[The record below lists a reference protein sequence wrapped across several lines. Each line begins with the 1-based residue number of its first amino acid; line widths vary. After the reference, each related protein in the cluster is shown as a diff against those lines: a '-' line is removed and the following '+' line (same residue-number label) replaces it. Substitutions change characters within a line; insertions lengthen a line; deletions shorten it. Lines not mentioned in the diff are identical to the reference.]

1 MIVLG
6 RIVAPFGVQGWLRI
20 HPFGDDPEAWR
31 KMPRWWLSTDVDAQ
45 AESWQAHDLEAV
57 KLHGDGVVAKLAGI
71 DDRDAS
77 EALGSCYFGAPRE
90 VLPPAAPDEYYWTDL
105 IGLVVVN
112 MQDQS
117 LGRVKSLI
125 ETGANQVLVVV
136 AGEQERLLPF
146 VEQVVKSV
154 DVPGGSIRVDWDSG
168 W

>member
-6 RIVAPFGVQGWLRI
+6 RIVAPFGVQGWLRV

-31 KMPRWWLSTDVDAQ
+31 KMPQWWLSADAE
-45 AESWQAHDLEAV
+45 APAGSWKAHGLEAV

-77 EALGSCYFGAPRE
+77 EALGSCYFGAPRDA
-90 VLPPAAPDEYYWTDL
+90 LPPPAQDEYYWADL
-105 IGLVVVN
+105 IGLAVMN
-112 MQDQS
+112 MQDQP

-125 ETGANQVLVVV
+125 ETGANQVLVV
-136 AGEQERLLPF
+136 ADGEHERLLPF
-146 VEQVVKSV
+146 VEHVVKAV
-154 DVPGGSIRVDWDSG
+154 DVPAGIIRADWESD

>member
-6 RIVAPFGVQGWLRI
+6 RIVAPFGVQGWLRV

-31 KMPRWWLSTDVDAQ
+31 KMPQWWLSADVDAP
-45 AESWQAHDLEAV
+45 AGSWKAHGLEAV

-77 EALGSCYFGAPRE
+77 EALGSCYFGAPRDA
-90 VLPPAAPDEYYWTDL
+90 LPPPAQDEYYWADL
-105 IGLVVVN
+105 IGLVVMN
-112 MQDQS
+112 MQDQP

-125 ETGANQVLVVV
+125 ETGANQVLVV
-136 AGEQERLLPF
+136 ADGEHERLLPF
-146 VEQVVKSV
+146 VEHVVRAV
-154 DVPGGSIRVDWDSG
+154 DVPGGIIRADWESD

>member
-6 RIVAPFGVQGWLRI
+6 RIVAPFGVHGWLRV

-31 KMPRWWLSTDVDAQ
+31 KMPQWWLSADAD
-45 AESWQAHDLEAV
+45 ASAGSWQAHGLEAV

-77 EALGSCYFGAPRE
+77 EALGSCYFGAPRDA
-90 VLPPAAPDEYYWTDL
+90 LPSPAQDEYYWADL
-105 IGLVVVN
+105 IGLAVVN

-125 ETGANQVLVVV
+125 ETGANQVLVV
-136 AGEQERLLPF
+136 AEGERERLLPF
-146 VEQVVKSV
+146 VEQVVRKV
-154 DVPGGSIRVDWDSG
+154 DVPGGVIRADWDCD

>member
-6 RIVAPFGVQGWLRI
+6 RIVAPFGVHGWLRV

-31 KMPRWWLSTDVDAQ
+31 KMPQWWLSADVDAP
-45 AESWQAHDLEAV
+45 AESWKVHGLEAV

-77 EALGSCYFGAPRE
+77 EALGNCFIGAPRE
-90 VLPPAAPDEYYWTDL
+90 ALPPPAPDEYYWADL
-105 IGLVVVN
+105 IGLAVVN
-112 MQDQS
+112 MRDEP

-125 ETGANQVLVVV
+125 ETGANEVLVVV
-136 AGEQERLLPF
+136 DGEHKRLLPF
-146 VEQVVKSV
+146 VGHVVKAV
-154 DVPGGSIRVDWDSG
+154 DVVGRTIRVDWDSD

>member
-6 RIVAPFGVQGWLRI
+6 RIVAPFGVHGWLRV

-31 KMPRWWLSTDVDAQ
+31 KMPQWWLSADVDAP
-45 AESWQAHDLEAV
+45 AASWQVHGLEAV
-57 KLHGDGVVAKLAGI
+57 KLHGDGVVAKLDGI

-77 EALGSCYFGAPRE
+77 EALGSCYFGAPRDA
-90 VLPPAAPDEYYWTDL
+90 LPPPAQDEYYWADL
-105 IGLVVVN
+105 IGLAVVN

-125 ETGANQVLVVV
+125 ETGANQVLVV
-136 AGEQERLLPF
+136 ADGERERLLPF
-146 VEQVVKSV
+146 VEHVVRKV
-154 DVPGGSIRVDWDSG
+154 DVPGGIIRADWDCD

>member
-6 RIVAPFGVQGWLRI
+6 RIVAPFGVHGWLRV

-31 KMPRWWLSTDVDAQ
+31 KMPQWWLSADVDAP
-45 AESWQAHDLEAV
+45 AGSWQVHVLEAV

-77 EALGSCYFGAPRE
+77 EALGSCYFGAPRDA
-90 VLPPAAPDEYYWTDL
+90 LPPPAQDEYYWADL
-105 IGLVVVN
+105 IDLAVVN
-112 MQDQS
+112 MQDQP

-125 ETGANQVLVVV
+125 ETGANQVLVV
-136 AGEQERLLPF
+136 ADGERERLLPF
-146 VEQVVKSV
+146 IERVVRKV
-154 DVPGGSIRVDWDSG
+154 DVSGGVIRADWGLD

>member
-6 RIVAPFGVQGWLRI
+6 RIVAPFGVHGWLRV

-31 KMPRWWLSTDVDAQ
+31 KMPQWWLSADVDAPTG
-45 AESWQAHDLEAV
+45 SWQAHGLEAV

-77 EALGSCYFGAPRE
+77 EALGSCYFGAPRDA
-90 VLPPAAPDEYYWTDL
+90 LPPPAQDEYYWADL
-105 IGLVVVN
+105 IGLAVVN
-112 MQDQS
+112 MQDQP

-125 ETGANQVLVVV
+125 ETGANQVLVV
-136 AGEQERLLPF
+136 ADGEHERLLPF
-146 VEQVVKSV
+146 VEHVVRKV
-154 DVPGGSIRVDWDSG
+154 DVAGGLIRADWDCG